1 MTKIEITKTELVWPG
16 KYNEDGTLKEVPRVS
31 LPFQVIETVN
41 ESRATRETQQTKGM
55 SLFDVYQGNEG
66 DTFEEGWKNKLIW
79 GDNLLVMSSLL
90 KDFAGK
96 IDLIYIDPP
105 FATGAD
111 FSFTAPVGETTQEI
125 DKKPSSIEEKAY
137 RDTWGS
143 GLSSYLD
150 MLRERIQI
158 MRELLSEKGTLYIHT
173 DHRVSSHVKVICDE
187 VFGYNSFRNTITW
200 RRQIPRGMKV
210 YARFLPHSADFLA
223 LYTKSDQS
231 TWNIVKKEQLISID
245 DAKQKYMEDAKGFF
259 RTSDPGT
266 YSDESL
272 IRLYEEGRIY
282 VSKGGRFVINEGKVS
297 TTKGSIGVK
306 YYREQRGDKIV
317 EETVIDNIWDD
328 IPGMGVVSSEY
339 LGYPTQK
346 PEKLLARIMELS
358 TVPGDLVADFFCGSG
373 TTLAVAEKNGRRWIG
388 CDLGR
393 WAINVSRKRLL
404 DIDSSKPF
412 ELLNLGKYERQY
424 WHISTFDKNQSTPQ
438 IEQNVYEYYA
448 FILKLY
454 GALPIPGL
462 EFLHGKRNKAL
473 IYVGAIDAPITIAE
487 IDQALNEC
495 SHLKQKELHILGWEW
510 EMGLAGPNNDI
521 RRGGLMHD
529 VAKEKGIKLLL
540 FQIPREVM
548 EQQAV
553 DKDEI
558 QFFELAYLETD
569 IQKPND
575 LSVKVTLKDFV
586 IPNADL
592 IPDDIRDKITEWSDY
607 IDYWSVDWNFQNDTF
622 IQGWVDYRTRKDR
635 ALRLESDTHTY
646 ETPGK
651 YRILVK
657 VIDIFGND
665 TTQGFDI
672 EVG

>member
-1 MTKIEITKTELVWPG
+1 MTKIEISKTELVWPG

-111 FSFTAPVGETTQEI
+111 FSFTAPVGETTEEI
-125 DKKPSSIEEKAY
+125 EKKPSSIEEKAY

-143 GLSSYLD
+143 GLSSYLN

-158 MRELLSEKGTLYIHT
+158 IRELLSEKGTLYIHT
-173 DHRVSSHVKVICDE
+173 DHRVSSHVKVLCDE
-187 VFGYNSFRNTITW
+187 IFGPSSFKNMITW
-200 RRQIPRGMKV
+200 RRQVPRGMKV
-210 YARFLPHSADFLA
+210 YARFLPHSADFLTI
-223 LYTKSDQS
+223 YTKSDHP

-245 DAKQKYMEDAKGFF
+245 DAREKYREDAKGFF

-282 VSKGGRFVINEGKVS
+282 VSKGGKLVINEGKVS
-297 TTKGSIGVK
+297 TTKGSIEIK
-306 YYREQRGDKIV
+306 YYREQRGNKIV
-317 EETVIDNIWDD
+317 EKTVIDNIWDD

-346 PEKLLARIMELS
+346 PERLLTRIMELS
-358 TVPGDLVADFFCGSG
+358 TMPGDLVADFFCGSG
-373 TTLAVAEKNGRRWIG
+373 TTLAVAEKNGLRWIG

-404 DIDSSKPF
+404 EINNSKPF
-412 ELLNLGKYERQY
+412 QLLNLGKYERQY
-424 WHISTFDKNQSTPQ
+424 WHTSTFTDHGTIQTEQ
-438 IEQNVYEYYA
+438 IIYEYYA
-448 FILKLY
+448 FILKFY
-454 GALPIPGL
+454 GAQPVPGL
-462 EFLHGKRNKAL
+462 ESLHGKKGKAL
-473 IYVGAIDAPITIAE
+473 IHIGPVDAPITITE

-495 SHLKQKELHILGWEW
+495 SHLKQQELHILGWEW

-540 FQIPREVM
+540 FQIPREIM
-548 EQQAV
+548 EQQAIG
-553 DKDEI
+553 KDDI

-569 IQKPND
+569 IQKPNN
-575 LSVKVTLKDFV
+575 LSVKVALKDFV
-586 IPNADL
+586 IPNSEL
-592 IPDDIRDKITEWSDY
+592 IPDDVRDKIKEWSDY

-622 IQGWVDYRTRKDR
+622 MQGWVDYRTRKDR
-635 ALRLESDTHTY
+635 TLRLESDTHTY

-651 YRILVK
+651 YSILVK